1 MEDQLPRSIRKGP
14 VITVTCE
21 CGEREQLH
29 YGERWRCK
37 GCGRSFDTAKI
48 PLEEYA
54 SIRRK
59 QLRHRMVPLVS
70 GLFLLAGV
78 ILSIFEGRAFGA
90 LIVVPFLLSSWNLFL
105 RPFFRTRYRRSLAK
119 DLPTWTIDAD

>member
-1 MEDQLPRSIRKGP
+1 VEARLPRTIRKGP
-14 VITVTCE
+14 LITVTCE

-37 GCGRSFDTAKI
+37 GCGRSFDTTKI

-54 SIRRK
+54 SIRRR

-70 GLFLLAGV
+70 GVFLLAGV

-90 LIVVPFLLSSWNLFL
+90 LIVVPFLFSTWNLFL

-119 DLPTWTIDAD
+119 DLPSWTIDAD